1 MASKALCD
9 SFCTNSHYAKVG
21 GIKLDELNL
30 LERGLIA
37 GLGWKLTV
45 RLFFCSKNF
54 RWSLS
59 AKLT

>member
-1 MASKALCD
+1 
-9 SFCTNSHYAKVG
+9 VG

-45 RLFFCSKNF
+45 RLSVCSKNF